1 MKRKENLTL
10 TQHDNQFDSL
20 LARRPVRLVRKLE
33 ELETKYNNLVL
44 RCVLV
49 SIFGFSVFIAGSVDD
64 LWSAMLSE
72 YNRVSTQSAQVHTM
86 FGKEVELKYTARA
99 IALCLFFVI
108 LFVTWPILSFVT
120 SIGLYTVRTIVRRK
134 RLFLVMLFLLT
145 ASMGA
150 IWYYEYTDEV
160 QVYFESATGNA
171 SALFDSIIKM
181 SSKKQ
186 DL

>member
-1 MKRKENLTL
+1 MNRKENLTL
-10 TQHDNQFDSL
+10 IQLDNSL
-20 LARRPVRLVRKLE
+20 LASTHDRLVRKLE

-49 SIFGFSVFIAGSVDD
+49 SFFGFGVFIAGSVEN
-64 LWSAMLSE
+64 LWNAMLSE
-72 YNRVSTQSAQVHTM
+72 YNRVSTQSAQIHTM

-99 IALCLFFVI
+99 IALCLFFVV
-108 LFVTWPILSFVT
+108 LFVTWPILNFVT
-120 SIGLYTVRTIVRRK
+120 SVGLYMLRTIVRRK
-134 RLFLVMLFLLT
+134 GLFFMTLLLLT

-150 IWYYEYTDEV
+150 MWYYEYTDEV
-160 QVYFESATGNA
+160 QEYYESAVGNA
-171 SALFDSIIKM
+171 SALLDSIITI